1 MNNLGLM
8 VAGWA
13 IGNVIVLLIVIIWL
27 LGIDRE
33 KIPMETRTDA
43 IAFDYGILTEAV
55 DVLIEACLPDK
66 LTSTT
71 RPRMYGSNFVIE
83 YTVDG
88 LPTYVWSTGEKLLWD
103 LLASLAGRGAVNL
116 AQLAD
121 YYSGTDEWPLILKA
135 IGALR

>member
-1 MNNLGLM
+1 
-8 VAGWA
+8 
-13 IGNVIVLLIVIIWL
+13 
-27 LGIDRE
+27 
-33 KIPMETRTDA
+33 METRTDA

-55 DVLIEACLPDK
+55 DALIEAYLPDK